1 MKSNGLN
8 TGQTLGWFSR
18 LRCSGRFLLCRTQ
31 RFAPGL
37 EGLGLG
43 FILCPYLAA
52 ILSILNAKTTII
64 HLCCKCLK
72 INCRNG
78 THLVATLFVPFRQ
91 GPPLPVLLTLLLPFH
106 LPLALL
112 LVLLDLPLSPCD
124 NLQTVI
130 YNCSTLTITLIN
142 RKLADSYSLMF
153 N

>member
-91 GPPLPVLLTLLLPFH
+91 GPPSSCSSYSSSSLSSSPRSPSCSPGPPP
-106 LPLALL
+106 LPL
-112 LVLLDLPLSPCD
+112 
-124 NLQTVI
+124 
-130 YNCSTLTITLIN
+130 
-142 RKLADSYSLMF
+142 
-153 N
+153 